1 MPPEGSAL
9 QSLRKFL
16 NAPQSLQVTQSF
28 LGRILGQEIDKTAL
42 KGQCMFPA
50 FSFDL
55 GCHQGG
61 RGGAN
66 GTGLRLK
73 RYPLD
78 FTLGRLPNKNR
89 DLVATSR
96 VVAGTVSRRR
106 RKSPPISRPFA
117 VI

>member
-9 QSLRKFL
+9 QSMRKFL

-55 GCHQGG
+55 SCHQGG

-73 RYPLD
+73 RDLLD
-78 FTLGRLPNKNR
+78 ITLGSLPNKNR

-96 VVAGTVSRRR
+96 LEARTTQRQR
-106 RKSPPISRPFA
+106 RKSPPSSPA
-117 VI
+117 STV